1 MYEDNPRPMS
11 GPRPGPRPR
20 PRPGPRPGQ
29 GDGHGEPVSAR
40 RPARRLA
47 LTTER
52 SHAWLKMANMKAARL
67 HTSDTN

>member
-11 GPRPGPRPR
+11 GPRPR
-20 PRPGPRPGQ
+20 PRPGQ
-29 GDGHGEPVSAR
+29 EDGHGEPVSAR

-52 SHAWLKMANMKAARL
+52 SQAWLKMANMKAARL

>member
-1 MYEDNPRPMS
+1 MYEDNPRSTSAPD
-11 GPRPGPRPR
+11 

-29 GDGHGEPVSAR
+29 EDGHGEPVSAR
-40 RPARRLA
+40 RPGRRLA

-52 SHAWLKMANMKAARL
+52 SQAWLKMANMKAARL